1 MNILSKR
8 AKLIKPSAT
17 LQVNRKAAELKS
29 LGHNIISLAVGEP
42 DFDTPQNIKLVAI
55 DAINKG
61 YTKYTNADGIP
72 ELKKA
77 VQQKFRREN
86 NLDYNLDEIIICVGG
101 KGVLYNLFASTIDED
116 DEVIMSS
123 PYWVSYT
130 EMVTLFGGKNVII
143 ETNTKDDFK
152 ISPEALE
159 SSITGK
165 TKWLI
170 LNSPN
175 NPTGSIYTKSDL
187 EKLSNVLAKHPHI
200 NIVTDDIYEHIIFDN
215 EEFYNVANV
224 NPELKNRTF
233 VVNGLAKA
241 YSMTGWRLG
250 YGAGAASIIKAMT
263 VMQSQSVT
271 CATSIS
277 QYAGVE
283 ALNGNQDFI
292 KKNAK
297 DFQDKRDLAFS
308 IISKELECY
317 KPAGAFYL
325 FPSIKK
331 YLGKKS
337 KNGKVINNSVEF
349 CTELLESKNV
359 AAVPGSAFGNDN
371 YFRISYALS
380 FEQIEI
386 ACNKIVEFCLDIS

>member
-1 MNILSKR
+1 MDIISKR

-17 LQVNRKAAELKS
+17 LQVNKKAAELKS
-29 LGHNIISLAVGEP
+29 LGRNIISLAVGEP
-42 DFDTPQNIKLVAI
+42 DFDTPQNIKLAAI

-72 ELKKA
+72 DLKKA
-77 VQQKFRREN
+77 VQQKFKREN

-101 KGVLYNLFASTIDED
+101 KGVLYNLFASTIDEG
-116 DEVIMSS
+116 DEVIIPS

-130 EMVTLFGGKNVII
+130 EMITLFGGKNVII
-143 ETNTKDDFK
+143 ETNIEDSFK
-152 ISPEALE
+152 ISPESLE
-159 SSITGK
+159 KSITNK

-170 LNSPN
+170 LNSPS
-175 NPTGSIYTKSDL
+175 NPTGSVYTKSDL
-187 EKLSNVLAKHPHI
+187 EKLSEVLMRHPHV

-215 EEFYNVANV
+215 MGFYNVATV
-224 NPELKNRTF
+224 NAELKNRTF
-233 VVNGLAKA
+233 IVNGLAKA

-250 YGAGAASIIKAMT
+250 YGAGNAGVIKAMT

-283 ALNGNQDFI
+283 ALNGTQDFI
-292 KKNAK
+292 KKNSK
-297 DFQDKRDLAFS
+297 DFQDKRDLAFG
-308 IISKELECY
+308 IISKAFECY
-317 KPAGAFYL
+317 KPEGAFYL

-331 YLGKKS
+331 YLGKKTKS
-337 KNGKVINNSVEF
+337 GKIINNSVEF

-359 AAVPGSAFGNDN
+359 AVVPGSAFGNDN
-371 YFRISYALS
+371 YLRISYALS
-380 FEQIEI
+380 PKDIEY
-386 ACNKIVEFCLDIS
+386 ACNKIVDFCSELS

>member
-1 MNILSKR
+1 MDIISKR
-8 AKLIKPSAT
+8 ARLIKPSAT
-17 LQVNRKAAELKS
+17 LQVNKKASELKS
-29 LGHNIISLAVGEP
+29 LGYDVISLAVGEP
-42 DFDTPQNIKLVAI
+42 DFDTPQNIKLAAI

-72 ELKKA
+72 DLKKA
-77 VQQKFRREN
+77 VQQKFKREN

-101 KGVLYNLFASTIDED
+101 KGVLYNLFASTVDEG

-130 EMVTLFGGKNVII
+130 EMITLFGGKNVII
-143 ETNTKDDFK
+143 ETNIDDSFK
-152 ISPEALE
+152 ISPESLE
-159 SSITGK
+159 KSITNK

-175 NPTGSIYTKSDL
+175 NPTGSVYTKSDL
-187 EKLSNVLAKHPHI
+187 EKLSEVLIRHPHV
-200 NIVTDDIYEHIIFDN
+200 NIVTDDIYEHIIFDSM
-215 EEFYNVANV
+215 EFCNVANI
-224 NPELKNRTF
+224 NTELKNRTF
-233 VVNGLAKA
+233 IVNGLAKA

-250 YGAGAASIIKAMT
+250 YGAGNAGIIKAMT

-283 ALNGNQDFI
+283 ALNGTQDFI

-308 IISKELECY
+308 IISKAFECY
-317 KPAGAFYL
+317 RPDGAFYL
-325 FPSIKK
+325 FPSLKK
-331 YLGKKS
+331 YLGKKA
-337 KNGKVINNSVEF
+337 KDGKIINNSVEF
-349 CTELLESKNV
+349 CTELLESKNIAV
-359 AAVPGSAFGNDN
+359 VPGSAFGNDN

-380 FEQIEI
+380 LEKIEN
-386 ACNKIVEFCLDIS
+386 ACNKIVDFCSELS